1 MIESSAAMRRPISL
15 LSFACLVLMT
25 APALRTDATP
35 TEGRPPSVPEP
46 PAPQRL
52 VAERLCWRTADA
64 DYPRVRLHPQRTA
77 PGWLHLE
84 VCFGR
89 YAASDA
95 ALTNRPVK
103 VRHRDIAAGDRPCQV
118 GLPRAELLSVS
129 DLFRRRGIVCLV
141 GARESGSGST
151 YLREDLLTCNLT
163 EANRDAGF
171 AILREKVLARL
182 KRIRRF
188 ILEPFASP
196 AAGGPVSER
205 Q

>member
-25 APALRTDATP
+25 APALRTDAAP

-103 VRHRDIAAGDRPCQV
+103 VRHRDIAAGDRRAPCCHPDVIAFVAGRIDTLQQDLAHYERIKRFVLLPDPFTIDNGELTNTLKVKRRVVYERYAEVIAGIYSDPKAPHV
-118 GLPRAELLSVS
+118 GDV
-129 DLFRRRGIVCLV
+129 
-141 GARESGSGST
+141 REP
-151 YLREDLLTCNLT
+151 D
-163 EANRDAGF
+163 
-171 AILREKVLARL
+171 
-182 KRIRRF
+182 
-188 ILEPFASP
+188 
-196 AAGGPVSER
+196 
-205 Q
+205 